1 MYIKNVLIL
10 CAVIVLSVA
19 ACGQDTKD
27 TKETKAGDAGGV
39 SPSAME
45 SGQLPEG
52 HPTIEGG
59 GGGGMGAGQQQAT
72 VAQSTISVPK
82 AVKISDEVK
91 AKWNEVEI
99 EVVDSSSKATSTLK
113 ISVGEKA
120 AVKGTGFSFKVEAFA
135 PDYAMFD
142 DYIGSRTADLR
153 NPAVLVEL
161 FEGDKSI
168 ARGWVFQLFRNFNSY
183 KHDRFE
189 VALKSP
195 AVEVK

>member
-19 ACGQDTKD
+19 ACGQETKETKD
-27 TKETKAGDAGGV
+27 TKAGGAAGV

-45 SGQLPEG
+45 SGPLPEG

-59 GGGGMGAGQQQAT
+59 GGGMGAGGQQAS
-72 VAQSTISVPK
+72 VDHSTISVPK

-120 AVKGTGFSFKVEAFA
+120 AVKDTGFSFKVEAFA

-142 DYIGSRTADLR
+142 DHIGSRTADLR

-183 KHDRFE
+183 KHERFE